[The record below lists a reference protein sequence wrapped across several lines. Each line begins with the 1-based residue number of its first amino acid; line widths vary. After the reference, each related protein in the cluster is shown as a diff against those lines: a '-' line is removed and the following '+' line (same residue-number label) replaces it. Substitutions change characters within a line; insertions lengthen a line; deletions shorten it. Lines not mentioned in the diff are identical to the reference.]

1 MRRFLILLILL
12 GVIGAVAV
20 ELANEMWAKPGPLSR
35 DTVILIPPKTS
46 NPASAKSSLTPSPRG
61 LSTPLLVWVSGS
73 VSLVWVSV
81 PVWLWGF
88 KIIAQRTGVSVRAT
102 RPDRMMDVAIVIPN
116 WR

>member
-1 MRRFLILLILL
+1 MSR
-12 GVIGAVAV
+12 
-20 ELANEMWAKPGPLSR
+20 KPTGPHNSYAR
-35 DTVILIPPKTS
+35 YVIPPKTS
-46 NPASAKSSLTPSPRG
+46 NPPSAKSSLTPSPRG
-61 LSTPLLVWVSGS
+61 LSPLLVWESGIVWVLGS
-73 VSLVWVSV
+73 VWLGWESV